1 MKTTR
6 FMIAPLLTL
15 AIVAGFLLQGCSTTA
30 GIGRDVSAG
39 ADAITE
45 SATANKTY

>member
-1 MKTTR
+1 MKTSWFTT
-6 FMIAPLLTL
+6 APLLTL
-15 AIVAGFLLQGCSTTA
+15 AIVAAFLLQGCSTTA

-45 SATANKTY
+45 SAEANKTY

>member
-1 MKTTR
+1 MKTSWFTT
-6 FMIAPLLTL
+6 APLLTL
-15 AIVAGFLLQGCSTTA
+15 AIVAALLLQGCSTTA

-45 SATANKTY
+45 SAEANKTY